1 MRAQRQRR
9 GHTLQCYLVPSD
21 THRSH
26 RTAVGSVEDRSIVE
40 PIRSTLNK
48 KGFTFLEAA
57 ALRIN
62 VEGACCGDRPPKG
75 RSLTVAH
82 PTASG
87 VPLPQQPMFA
97 PSMV

>member
-1 MRAQRQRR
+1 MSGDSVADTPC
-9 GHTLQCYLVPSD
+9 GADLVSPN
-21 THRSH
+21 THWSH

-62 VEGACCGDRPPKG
+62 VEGACSGDRPPKG
-75 RSLTVAH
+75 CSYTVAQL
-82 PTASG
+82 TASG
-87 VPLPQQPMFA
+87 VPLP
-97 PSMV
+97 